1 MCIRDRTI
9 REQLAQLLDEFS
21 SPLTVRSS
29 SVLEDNLRYSFAGK
43 YLTIFVTN
51 NGTREERLAEL
62 EQAVKLVF
70 ASIYSPNAV
79 EYRRKHGL
87 HGDKMAVMIQQLSLI
102 HISLGLPPYSE
113 SSSVRANCYG
123 GSRLPSSG
131 CYCGTSSLR

>member
-1 MCIRDRTI
+1 MPKPSLLLPVYSRILSAKTSYGIVDSGRDYEQIEAAFTKGVFTPTI

-21 SPLTVRSS
+21 SPLTIRSS

-70 ASIYSPNAV
+70 ASISLMPWYHINMV
-79 EYRRKHGL
+79 L
-87 HGDKMAVMIQQLSLI
+87 DK
-102 HISLGLPPYSE
+102 
-113 SSSVRANCYG
+113 
-123 GSRLPSSG
+123 
-131 CYCGTSSLR
+131 